1 MQFYSNKM
9 ILGIGIDL
17 VSVGR
22 IEHLMFQFKEKFAEK
37 IFTPNEILK
46 ANKIQISPENS
57 LKRDLFYA
65 KRFAAKEAFA
75 KALGLGIGRGVD
87 FKDIEIEN
95 GELGNPKIKILN
107 DKENFIKNH
116 FGCKNFSIHLSL
128 TDENPLAS
136 AIVIIEKIS

>member
-1 MQFYSNKM
+1 M

-22 IEHLMFQFKEKFAEK
+22 IEHLMLEFKEKFAEK
-37 IFTPNEILK
+37 IFTKKEILQ
-46 ANKIQISPENS
+46 ANKIKSSEKNS
-57 LKRDLFYA
+57 IKRAIFYA

-75 KALGLGIGRGVD
+75 KATGLGLGRGVD
-87 FKDIEIEN
+87 FKDIEVTN
-95 GELGNPKIKILN
+95 GKLGNPLIKIIN
-107 DKENFIKNH
+107 GKEKFLEEH
-116 FGCKNFSIHLSL
+116 FNCKKFNIHLSL